1 MENFISFLQLHAP
14 SAHWVLFGAAL
25 LAGLNIPI
33 SIDLLMIIGATLAAT
48 LVPEHVFHLFLALFF
63 GCALSA
69 WLSYWMGR
77 LIGPKLLHLP
87 FFSKVF
93 SPKRMRK
100 VKAFYAK
107 RGPYA
112 LLLGRFIP
120 FGVRNCLYMSSGMSR
135 MSFPKFIASDGL
147 ACGLWSSLS
156 FFLYYSLGKNIETL
170 YSGIKW
176 VNLAIFLSFSVT
188 VIALIWYKKEKKNKD
203 ENV

>member
-1 MENFISFLQLHAP
+1 MENFITFLHAHAP

-25 LAGLNIPI
+25 LAGINIPI

-48 LVPEHVFHLFLALFF
+48 LVPEHIFHLYFALLL
-63 GCALSA
+63 GCGLSA
-69 WLSYWMGR
+69 WISYWMGR
-77 LIGPKLLHLP
+77 LIGLKLLQLP
-87 FFSKVF
+87 FFSKIF

-100 VKAFYAK
+100 VKAFYIK

-135 MSFPKFIASDGL
+135 MPFQKFVLSDGV
-147 ACGLWSSLS
+147 ACILWSSLS
-156 FFLYYSLGKNIETL
+156 FSLYYALGKNIETL
-170 YSGIKW
+170 YFGVKW

-188 VIALIWYKKEKKNKD
+188 VIALIWYKKEKKMKD